1 MTTCPA
7 TTIWPEVGT
16 HGARLRC
23 ALPVGHDGEHL
34 CAEIEYLPE
43 EAS

>member
-7 TTIWPEVGT
+7 VTIWPEVGT

-23 ALPVGHDGEHL
+23 ALSAGHDGEHM
-34 CAEIEYLPE
+34 CADIEYLGGE
-43 EAS
+43 S